1 MSCTPFSVVRPW
13 NSQYGNP
20 DEGICTPHCVTLPEA
35 SRLVSFCANADISAQ
50 VAGGLFG
57 SRPASLN
64 ASLFQYRTMVERWNG
79 MPHVLPP
86 VWLFFMKAGKNDLS
100 HASSSM
106 SVNMSVER
114 RMAVVGGSPLLLAVS
129 PFTIVSW

>member
-1 MSCTPFSVVRPW
+1 MSTC
-13 NSQYGNP
+13 
-20 DEGICTPHCVTLPEA
+20 
-35 SRLVSFCANADISAQ
+35 SAH

-86 VWLFFMKAGKNDLS
+86 VWLFFMNAGKNDLIHAGS
-100 HASSSM
+100 SGAFASSSQGRIASSSM
-106 SVNMSVER
+106 SVNMSVDR
-114 RMAVVGGSPLLLAVS
+114 RMAVVGGSPLLFAVS
-129 PFTIVSW
+129 ALTMVSWYVPA